1 MCTSLFF
8 YDLTTVDLIR
18 AVLAVGE
25 VVAHEWDVDTVV
37 ILAQELAH
45 ETRRRQGGRYT
56 GDNTLLKERNSW
68 QLNIDQE
75 QNNFTVYFKYI

>member
-25 VVAHEWDVDTVV
+25 VVAHEGDVDTVV
-37 ILAQELAH
+37 ILAQELTH
-45 ETRRRQGGRYT
+45 EARRRQGGRYT
-56 GDNTLLKERNSW
+56 GDNTLLKEWNS
-68 QLNIDQE
+68 
-75 QNNFTVYFKYI
+75 